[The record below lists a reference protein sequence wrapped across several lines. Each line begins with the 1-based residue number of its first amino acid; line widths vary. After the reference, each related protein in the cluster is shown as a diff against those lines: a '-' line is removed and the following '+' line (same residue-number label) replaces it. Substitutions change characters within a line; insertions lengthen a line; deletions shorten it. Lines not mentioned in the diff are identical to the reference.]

1 MKKNKIN
8 INQQLTDELEQ
19 NAELLNGTEAIAAA
33 IRDKTT
39 GQCGDYYW
47 CIKTELSDNGEIYA
61 YADEIEVKEG
71 ALILLSCYDETHK
84 RHPNLVIPAGQWSCI
99 FAASH
104 LDGGAVAV
112 EHWKGEVNPRR

>member
-1 MKKNKIN
+1 MQKNN
-8 INQQLTDELEQ
+8 SNQQLEDRLELME
-19 NAELLNGTEAIAAA
+19 ELLN
-33 IRDKTT
+33 KTQT
-39 GQCGDYYW
+39 YGNYYW

-71 ALILLSCYDETHK
+71 ALILVHYYDKTHK
-84 RHPNLVIPAGQWSCI
+84 WHPNLVIPAGQWSCI

-104 LDGGAVAV
+104 IDGAAVAV

>member
-1 MKKNKIN
+1 MKKNN
-8 INQQLTDELEQ
+8 SDHQLKDEFEQ
-19 NAELLNGTEAIAAA
+19 NAELLNRTEAIAAA
-33 IRDKTT
+33 IRDKTM

-71 ALILLSCYDETHK
+71 ALILVHYYDKTHK
-84 RHPNLVIPAGQWSCI
+84 WHPNLVIPAGQWSCI

-104 LDGGAVAV
+104 IDGAAVAV
-112 EHWKGEVNPRR
+112 EHWKGEVIPRR